1 MPRVGNKRFPYS
13 PEGMRAAQAYSAQV
27 GLPVERLDQDSPR
40 NVYQSVT
47 RSVQDRRRRRGEN
60 PVRSRGPEMNRGDRY
75 GPSGYADE
83 TKREHYDR
91 LWDRD
96 WDEDV
101 RGRRW
106 HPSSPRAGER

>member
-96 WDEDV
+96 WDEDW
-101 RGRRW
+101 RGRKWDPR
-106 HPSSPRAGER
+106 SSRA